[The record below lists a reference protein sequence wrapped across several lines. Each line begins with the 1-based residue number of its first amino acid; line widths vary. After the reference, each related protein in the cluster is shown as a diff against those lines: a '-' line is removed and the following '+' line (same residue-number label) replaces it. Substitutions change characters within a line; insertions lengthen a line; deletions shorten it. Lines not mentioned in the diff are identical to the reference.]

1 VVGGGFTVVNGMTS
15 LTGASGEDF
24 ASILRSLG
32 YRMERRPK
40 PPEPAQVA
48 APAEQLAAPV
58 ETAAQ
63 AESNPEVQTPTVE
76 AEAAEH
82 ESAPEVSHAAV
93 QEPLEAAL
101 QPAADLVTASP
112 TAETEETKTTA
123 APSSVVVEASA
134 DGALEK
140 PAEEPVMIEVWRPG
154 RAARPEGARRPRFK
168 RREAG
173 RQKVAEQSAP
183 RQPDEAVAAVAAAPT
198 ESSPPGVESA
208 ATEQPHAK
216 RHQRHHRRHKPEQ
229 RFDRPPRERDRER
242 PPRPPRFEQ
251 RREREKAPDPNSPFA
266 KLAALKAQLEADAKE
281 RR

>member
-1 VVGGGFTVVNGMTS
+1 MTS

-40 PPEPAQVA
+40 PAEPAQVN
-48 APAEQLAAPV
+48 APAEQVAAPV
-58 ETAAQ
+58 GTANSAD
-63 AESNPEVQTPTVE
+63 ANPEVQSPTPE
-76 AEAAEH
+76 ADAAEH
-82 ESAPEVSHAAV
+82 ESALEVSHAAV

-101 QPAADLVTASP
+101 QPTADLVTASP
-112 TAETEETKTTA
+112 TAETEETETATT
-123 APSSVVVEASA
+123 PSSAVAEASA
-134 DGALEK
+134 DAAPYK

-154 RAARPEGARRPRFK
+154 RAGRPEGVRRPRFK

-173 RQKVAEQSAP
+173 RHKAAERGAP
-183 RQPDEAVAAVAAAPT
+183 RQPDAATAAVAAVPTEASPPSAEGAAA
-198 ESSPPGVESA
+198 
-208 ATEQPHAK
+208 EQPHAK
-216 RHQRHHRRHKPEQ
+216 RHQRQHRRPKPEQ
-229 RFDRPPRERDRER
+229 RFDRPPRERDRDRER
-242 PPRPPRFEQ
+242 PPRPQRFD